1 METNPNDVQNVLPS
15 SVKDVQSSLIAN
27 QMKSNRT
34 WGTEIEIIAAS
45 VLLQTNIYVY
55 SKSGVRWKWI
65 KHSPCNLTVD
75 HGIYLY
81 HKDGNHFEVVIAV
94 ENSDVPSNFSP
105 DQYYCP
111 KTKYQTDIK
120 KRNTTIDRER
130 NSKKYRCDDT
140 YNRSKKTSTKRD
152 VQH

>member
-1 METNPNDVQNVLPS
+1 METNPNGVQDVLPS
-15 SVKDVQSSLIAN
+15 DVKDVQNYLIGN

-55 SKSGVRWKWI
+55 SKSGVCWKWI
-65 KHSPCNLTVD
+65 QHSPCNSTVD
-75 HGIYLY
+75 HGIYVY
-81 HKDGNHFEVVIAV
+81 HKDGNHFEVIAV
-94 ENSDVPSNFSP
+94 ENSDVPSNLSP

-120 KRNTTIDRER
+120 TRG
-130 NSKKYRCDDT
+130 SA
-140 YNRSKKTSTKRD
+140 
-152 VQH
+152 H